1 MATFSTQRQNHYP
14 DNNNDLHEQVLIARK
29 DGTVVQED
37 NYLYVGEY
45 TSKNRLKVSNFETVF
60 FNTFQYGKET
70 DVWDEVV
77 VGDAAAVHNINTNN
91 VDMRVAGTSGV
102 SIYRQTRN
110 VQRYIPGRQSQ
121 LTFAVRLETPVTGI
135 RRRFGLFD
143 EDNGFYFEDS
153 GVIVGDIPQYNV
165 VIRSKASGSI
175 VENRVARADW
185 NGDKLDGT
193 GKSGIIADSTKQQL
207 ISFEYEWYGAGQVR
221 VLWNIDGT
229 SHLIHTFG
237 QANIQELPW
246 CSTPFLPIR
255 MELECISTVG
265 GNHYLY
271 QGSNSLVSEGQ
282 GGLGHKIGIAE
293 NVSSP
298 ITGTTTTIANSW
310 YPILSIRLKP
320 ADLKGVVLPAF
331 FQTATADNTNLF
343 YRVCRNPVIPTAVVA
358 GQDGPQPWLD
368 MQDANAFTQYQTYI
382 DPAAIAD
389 SDQGIS
395 VDSGFIT
402 GAGGERIAVDPNTQY
417 QLGRTSMGTVSDTYT
432 ILCATTGANKKAL
445 ASMTWIEQR

>member
-14 DNNNDLHEQVLIARK
+14 DNNKDLHEIVMLSTL
-29 DGTVVQED
+29 DGYPVKED
-37 NYLYVGEY
+37 NYLNVGEY
-45 TSKNRLKVSNFETVF
+45 TSKERLKVSNFETVF
-60 FNTFQYGKET
+60 FNTFQYNKET

-91 VDMRVAGTSGV
+91 IDMRVAGTSGV

-121 LTFAVRLETPVTGI
+121 LTFAVRMETPVTGI

-143 EDNGFYFEDS
+143 EENGFFFEDA
-153 GVIVGDIPQYNV
+153 GVAVEGIPQYNL
-165 VIRSKASGSI
+165 VIRSKVSGSV
-175 VENRVARADW
+175 VETRVPRDQW

-193 GKSGIIADSTKQQL
+193 GQSGVIADSTKQQL
-207 ISFEYEWYGAGQVR
+207 ISFDYEWYGAGQVR
-221 VLWNIDGT
+221 VLWNIGGKT
-229 SHLIHTFG
+229 ILIHTFSH
-237 QANIQELPW
+237 ANIESTVW

-255 MELECISTVG
+255 VELECIATIG

-271 QGSNSLVSEGQ
+271 QGSNSLISEGQ

-298 ITGTTTTIANSW
+298 ITGTTTTTANLW

-320 ADLKGVVLPAF
+320 TDLKGVVLPAF

-343 YRVCRNPVIPTAVVA
+343 YRICRNPVIPTAVVA
-358 GQDGPQPWLD
+358 GQSGPQPWLD
-368 MQDANAFTQYQTYI
+368 LRDANAFTQYQTYI
-382 DPAAIAD
+382 IPAAIAD
-389 SDQGIS
+389 SDQGVSI
-395 VDSGFIT
+395 DSGFIT
-402 GAGGERIAVDPNTQY
+402 GAGGDRISVDPNTQY

-445 ASMTWIEQR
+445 AAMTWIEQR